1 MNNVGDLLV
10 QIDAADIE
18 PDETEVSSAD
28 GFDVICTYNWSDS
41 KTPILYVPGMS
52 RLTSNFDQPNGNK
65 LRIVR
70 RPSNLDSKTAS
81 REHTR

>member
-1 MNNVGDLLV
+1 MDNVGDLIV
-10 QIDAADIE
+10 QFDPADLE

-52 RLTSNFDQPNGNK
+52 RLTSNFHQPNGNK

-70 RPSNLDSKTAS
+70 RPSNLDSTTTS
-81 REHTR
+81 REHTP